1 MSDIVD
7 RLRNPKRALWYCR
20 EFSRG
25 DDESLDIQEAADE
38 IERLRGL
45 LRDVSAVVSESSG
58 VYGFHLNGD
67 LETWDYWPVF
77 ARIDAALA
85 GAAVQPSAA
94 HAFCGPFPEQSEDER
109 TLRFLLA
116 LRCGEPGELYG
127 DDGELQLGGF
137 PHPIDFRRD
146 SVQEIRR
153 KLDARGMAKLIEQQR
168 RAADPTTEVQK

>member
-45 LRDVSAVVSESSG
+45 LHDWREQWGDG
-58 VYGFHLNGD
+58 MHPDGD
-67 LETWDYWPVF
+67 LIDAT
-77 ARIDAALA
+77 DAALA

-94 HAFCGPFPEQSEDER
+94 LDEGWKR
-109 TLRFLLA
+109 YYELRRQVA
-116 LRCGEPGELYG
+116 EGVYPGMTA
-127 DDGELQLGGF
+127 
-137 PHPIDFRRD
+137 I
-146 SVQEIRR
+146 V
-153 KLDARGMAKLIEQQR
+153 